1 MEIKMKNIKIKEIK
15 DLPSKLKMVENYLN
29 ESKKYFNE
37 LDKILN
43 NIDLS
48 DTDKVIMINNQY
60 KELESSVLK

>member
-1 MEIKMKNIKIKEIK
+1 MKIKNINIKEIK
-15 DLPSKLKMVENYLN
+15 DLPSKLKMAENYLN

-60 KELESSVLK
+60 KEFERSVINGL